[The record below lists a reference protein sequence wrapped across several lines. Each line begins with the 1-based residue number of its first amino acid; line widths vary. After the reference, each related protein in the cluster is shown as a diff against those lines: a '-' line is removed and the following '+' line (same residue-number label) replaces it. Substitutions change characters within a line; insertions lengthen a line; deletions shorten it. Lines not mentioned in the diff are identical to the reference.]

1 MLSVII
7 PARNS
12 KSLTYNCLTSVNFT
26 FQSIPGP
33 KEFILIDDNSDSE
46 SEIVDLFLNFR
57 KSTNSTVKII
67 RFNHRQHY
75 TGVFNCGLSEAKGNL
90 IFFLSNDMML
100 TPYFLQTVLSV
111 AALEEEIAIVRGTS
125 QYTDSHP
132 EHRCPPPFSLRGYQD
147 ILDFSAYISK
157 YHGFHYV
164 QDKLLSGDAI
174 LIKRSLIDK
183 IGVADPRFFGYF
195 GDVDYGIRACRAGFK
210 LVCAKGAW
218 LHHEGAGHVKH
229 ESVTEKV
236 DLRQKHQS
244 RMEMVQAAYAKFREK
259 WGISIPEIYSGLSAL
274 DFDKLIQQKVSFSEY
289 EAPISLNSQLCEVL

>member
-111 AALEEEIAIVRGTS
+111 AALEE
-125 QYTDSHP
+125 
-132 EHRCPPPFSLRGYQD
+132 
-147 ILDFSAYISK
+147 
-157 YHGFHYV
+157 
-164 QDKLLSGDAI
+164 
-174 LIKRSLIDK
+174 
-183 IGVADPRFFGYF
+183 
-195 GDVDYGIRACRAGFK
+195 
-210 LVCAKGAW
+210 
-218 LHHEGAGHVKH
+218 
-229 ESVTEKV
+229 
-236 DLRQKHQS
+236 
-244 RMEMVQAAYAKFREK
+244 
-259 WGISIPEIYSGLSAL
+259 
-274 DFDKLIQQKVSFSEY
+274 
-289 EAPISLNSQLCEVL
+289 